1 MMNPTIP
8 KNDICKRLEKLT
20 DEVQATNT
28 RYIMQENQL
37 SQRTKF
43 FFLAAVSLAIL
54 IISPLIV
61 MQNHFI
67 QEQDRFS
74 QIALGR
80 VTTLYQEQPTTILV
94 GERVVSN
101 FDIEWPAFASEHEG
115 LDHIALVT
123 RSCTDKNWLGHCHQ
137 FNFSYQAHFKDGAVS
152 MTFGATLH
160 SNLTVDKFDISL
172 VNPQGGAM
180 LLKQPTPFTVK

>member
-1 MMNPTIP
+1 MNPTVQ

-37 SQRTKF
+37 SQRTKY
-43 FFLAAVSLAIL
+43 FFLAAVFLVIL
-54 IISPLIV
+54 MLTPLV
-61 MQNHFI
+61 LMQNHLI
-67 QEQDRFS
+67 QEQARFS
-74 QIALGR
+74 QVALSR

-94 GERVVSN
+94 GEKMVSN
-101 FDIEWPAFASEHEG
+101 HDIEWPAFASEHGG
-115 LDHIALVT
+115 LENIALVT
-123 RSCTDKNWLGHCHQ
+123 RSCSDKNWLGHCHR
-137 FNFSYQAHFKDGAVS
+137 FDYSYQAHFKDGAVS

-160 SNLTVDKFDISL
+160 SNLTADKFDISL
-172 VNPQGGAM
+172 TNPQGGAM